1 MTAFVLNTALG
12 LSRNPFPPT
21 PDAASYFFTPQLQ
34 EHFAEL
40 VHCIEAR
47 KGFLLLTGEVGLGKS
62 TLVRRLLDTLSP
74 QRVRSALVFNTFLQG
89 EALLAAILRDFGLA
103 PSPSL
108 DEGLA
113 NLNAFLMEQRRVGVT
128 CLLVI
133 DDAQNLKPE
142 SLELVRLLCNLET
155 GQEKLL
161 QILLAGQPELEVLL
175 DTPGMRQ
182 LKSRLIKHTR
192 LTGLQREELARY
204 FDFRVNAAGGAGRIK
219 LQPAAARLLYA
230 ATEGNLRRIHLV
242 LDRCLYGL
250 AALSRQNV
258 DVELMKAALRDV
270 SLVPG
275 SGAGGGRYR
284 AAIVGA
290 GAALALIG
298 LVLAAQYVDWLG
310 PPYANATVTPER
322 PNPSSSS
329 PALQAPSTVAPVPTP
344 PPVAGASSDGAA
356 SGDLETAPAPVASAP
371 APASAP
377 TSAATTSAA
386 TTSAA
391 TTAAPSPVPLAV
403 SAAFTEESCLR
414 QLGEPRPGRTR
425 FSQRLPALLLT
436 RARQW
441 HGSCV
446 FERDGKPW
454 LMWYGQ
460 PLVAQSNPVTVT
472 PQARRLQDLLVRQGA
487 MAVKEVDGLYGP
499 LTASALARFQTALGL
514 DISVVPDELTTFL
527 LEKLDAPA
535 GTRHE

>member
-103 PSPSL
+103 PPPSL

-113 NLNAFLMEQRRVGVT
+113 NLNAFLMEQHRVGVT

-192 LTGLQREELARY
+192 LTGLRRDELARY

-258 DVELMKAALRDV
+258 DAELMKAALRDV

-275 SGAGGGRYR
+275 SGSGGGRYR

-310 PPYANATVTPER
+310 PTHANASVTPER
-322 PNPSSSS
+322 TNPSSASS
-329 PALQAPSTVAPVPTP
+329 SLQTSATAAPAPL
-344 PPVAGASSDGAA
+344 PVAAASSDGADGGNA
-356 SGDLETAPAPVASAP
+356 ESAPGPVVSVPTPAPAP
-371 APASAP
+371 APASDTPA
-377 TSAATTSAA
+377 
-386 TTSAA
+386 AA
-391 TTAAPSPVPLAV
+391 TTAAPSPVPLGVPAV
-403 SAAFTEESCLR
+403 ATALTAESCQR
-414 QLGEPRPGRTR
+414 QLGEPRPGHAR
-425 FSQRLPALLLT
+425 FSQRLPAALVT

-441 HGSCV
+441 PGSCV

-454 LMWYGQ
+454 LMWHGQ
-460 PLVAQSNPVTVT
+460 PPVAQSNPVTVT

-487 MAVKEVDGLYGP
+487 MAAKEVDGLYGP
-499 LTASALARFQTALGL
+499 LTASALARFQTTLGL

-535 GTRHE
+535 GIRHE